1 MDISK
6 ILLDGN
12 TYNIKDSVARPIDV
26 NWNWNSD
33 IDSFKTPGVYDI
45 YGERTNSE
53 DNLPINN
60 ASSGHSISAK
70 LFVLASTLQPA
81 NNEICVTQVLML
93 SNRLGR
99 DGNMYIRTYNE
110 NNDAENGWSVWG
122 KLQTNFEV
130 GLIDSTQM
138 REFID
143 NGIYSGV
150 VTGSEHYYK
159 YDGAYFK
166 RYPEADPLIWSI
178 EGGENTYAHIY
189 YAGNLKYQGIIL
201 ATTDTAEAGSAIIR
215 FGVNPYSNQVVDFI
229 PKNTVTVDGDH
240 NLGNDNALNNETF
253 VLVNINNYAI
263 ASAYS
268 TPRLIS
274 QFKYGVD
281 ILGNVTFK
289 KRVGKQEGDNIVW
302 ENWSDLN
309 SEQKD
314 TPKLD
319 ELPSFNTLG
328 IGKYHFFDTGFDNIC
343 SWNTNSKDKYTDI
356 YSSIV
361 SDLTDILWNNN
372 ENVFDGDENSN
383 AYLSQVG
390 VDLFIENTRTDGGN
404 LYSVQCLFS
413 DRGNNMDYHTK
424 RIFHQINYLQLGTG
438 DVSVFKNSIS
448 KDID

>member
-1 MDISK
+1 MEISK

-81 NNEICVTQVLML
+81 NNEICITQVLML
-93 SNRLGR
+93 SNRLGGE
-99 DGNMYIRTYNE
+99 GNMYIRTYNE
-110 NNDAENGWSVWG
+110 NNGIENGWSVWG
-122 KLQTNFEV
+122 KLQTNIEV
-130 GLIDSTQM
+130 GLIDSTQL

-150 VTGSEHYYK
+150 VTGAANFYK

-166 RYPEADPLIWSI
+166 RYPDADLLIRSI
-178 EGGENTYAHIY
+178 SGEESLYAHIY
-189 YAGNLKYQGIIL
+189 YAGNLKYQGIII
-201 ATTDTAEAGSAIIR
+201 ATTDTADAGAAIIK

-229 PKNTVTVDGDH
+229 PNDPNDVTIH
-240 NLGNDNALNNETF
+240 NDYNSGNDNALNNETF

-263 ASAYS
+263 AGAYS

-289 KRVGKQEGDNIVW
+289 KRAGKQEGDRIVW
-302 ENWSDLN
+302 EDWSDLN
-309 SEQKD
+309 SGQD
-314 TPKLD
+314 TPKLN
-319 ELPSFNTLG
+319 ELPDFNTLG
-328 IGKYHFFDTGFDNIC
+328 FGKYHFFDTGYENFN
-343 SWNTNSKDKYTDI
+343 SWNIDNKHTNI
-356 YSSIV
+356 YKSIRD
-361 SDLTDILWNNN
+361 DLENIIIEKSGIEMFENN
-372 ENVFDGDENSN
+372 S
-383 AYLSQVG
+383 YLKQLG
-390 VDLFIENTRTDGGN
+390 IDMFIENTKTEGTN

-413 DRGNNMDYHTK
+413 NRGGGTG
-424 RIFHQINYLQLGTG
+424 IAPGVFHQVNYFQLGT
-438 DVSVFKNSIS
+438 DSVTTLFRNSIRGN
-448 KDID
+448 

>member
-12 TYNIKDSVARPIDV
+12 TYNIKDSVARPIEI

-81 NNEICVTQVLML
+81 NNEICVTQILML

-201 ATTDTAEAGSAIIR
+201 ATTDTAMASSSIIR

-314 TPKLD
+314 TPKLN
-319 ELPSFNTLG
+319 ELPSFNTLS

-343 SWNTNSKDKYTDI
+343 SWNTNSKDKHTDI

-424 RIFHQINYLQLGTG
+424 RVFHQTNYLQLGTG
-438 DVSVFKNSIS
+438 DVSVFKNTIS

>member
-81 NNEICVTQVLML
+81 NNEICITQVLML

-110 NNDAENGWSVWG
+110 NNDTENGWSVWG
-122 KLQTNFEV
+122 KLQTNIEV

-150 VTGSEHYYK
+150 VTGSKYYYK

-166 RYPEADPLIWSI
+166 RYPEADLLVQST
-178 EGGENTYAHIY
+178 EKNLYAHIY
-189 YAGNLKYQGIIL
+189 YAGNLKYQGIII
-201 ATTDTAEAGSAIIR
+201 ATTDTAEAGASIIR
-215 FGVNPYSNQVVDFI
+215 FGVNPYSNQIVDFI
-229 PKNTVTVDGDH
+229 PNNVTVNSYS

-263 ASAYS
+263 AGAYS

-302 ENWSDLN
+302 ENWSDL
-309 SEQKD
+309 SSGQD
-314 TPKLD
+314 TPKLN
-319 ELPSFNTLG
+319 ELPNFNTMG
-328 IGKYHFFDTGFDNIC
+328 FGKYHFFDTGYENIA
-343 SWNTNSKDKYTDI
+343 SWNINNKHTDI
-356 YSSIV
+356 YREIQV
-361 SDLTDILWNNN
+361 DLDNIIL
-372 ENVFDGDENSN
+372 EQSGIEVFENSG
-383 AYLSQVG
+383 YLNQLG
-390 VDLFIENTRTDGGN
+390 VDLFIENTETEGTN

-413 DRGNNMDYHTK
+413 NRGSLTVT
-424 RIFHQINYLQLGTG
+424 RGVFHQVNYFQLGTG
-438 DVSVFKNSIS
+438 VVNIFK
-448 KDID
+448 K